1 MAFPIAMALGLAA
14 EFAPTLIR
22 KMAGDNAGDVADKV
36 VGAAQAI
43 TGTDNPEAA
52 MEALKADPAL
62 AAKFRTDM
70 ANLEVELEKAYLA
83 DRQDARN
90 RDVEMRKA
98 GYRNTRADVMIGCAA
113 GALVFVIW
121 QINANDGIPP
131 EVLAI
136 YNMAIGALLKML
148 GDAFQFEFG
157 SSRGSKEKSMMLG
170 RKE

>member
-1 MAFPIAMALGLAA
+1 MLPLIPAALSLAA

-22 KMAGDNAGDVADKV
+22 KLAGDDAGDVAEKV
-36 VGAAQAI
+36 VSAAQAI
-43 TGTDNPEAA
+43 TGTGSPEAA

-70 ANLEVELEKAYLA
+70 ATLEVELEKAYLL
-83 DRQDARN
+83 DRQDARK
-90 RDVEMRKA
+90 RDVAIRQA
-98 GYRNTRADVMIGCAA
+98 GQMNWRADLMIVCAVV
-113 GALVFVIW
+113 ALIFLVW
-121 QINANDGIPP
+121 QINARLDILP

-157 SSRGSKEKSMMLG
+157 SSRGSKEKDSLLG
-170 RKE
+170 RQ